1 MRRSLPVG
9 EWSEINVVPHHDDDG
24 RLVSYRAFAR
34 YRDLDGRS
42 RQVERRGQ
50 SMGEARGLLREA
62 LEERG
67 RSAGFGSLASADRF
81 EIAAEMWLDRVRRMV
96 KEGRR
101 SPATL
106 DVYERYLRVHVL
118 PGLGS
123 LRLRELTT
131 PLLDRFVM
139 DLSDRK
145 GTAVART
152 CRTIVSGVMG
162 LAVRYGALT
171 SNPVRDIDRVES
183 RARREPRALTA
194 AERDVWFHKLAADE
208 RSVETD
214 VVDLTLVLLATG
226 LRIGEVLALRWSEID
241 LNDGVVSVT
250 STIIRVR
257 GQGLLRKPTKT
268 RSGQRQLILPAWA
281 LEVLRGRWMKGM
293 PDDLPVFASD
303 RGTHRDPNNV
313 RRDLRLAARRAGFEW
328 VTSHNFR
335 KTTATILDDAGMSA
349 RMIADQLGHA
359 RPSMTQ
365 DVYLG
370 RKAPHQR
377 VVAALDLAGPNA
389 SRSKS
394 NRPEDA
400 G

>member
-9 EWSEINVVPHHDDDG
+9 EWSDINVAPHYDDGG

-42 RQVERRGQ
+42 RQVERRGR
-50 SMGEARGLLREA
+50 SVREARSLLREA

-67 RSAGFGSLASADRF
+67 RSAGFGTLASADRF
-81 EIAAEMWLDRVRRMV
+81 ERAAEMWLDRVRRMV

-123 LRLRELTT
+123 LRLRELST

-139 DLSDRK
+139 DLSDHK

-162 LAVRYGALT
+162 VAVRYGALT

-183 RARREPRALTA
+183 RAKREPRALTA
-194 AERDVWFHKLAADE
+194 AERDVWFDKLAADA

-214 VVDLTLVLLATG
+214 VVDLTLILLATG
-226 LRIGEVLALRWSEID
+226 LRIGEVLALR
-241 LNDGVVSVT
+241 
-250 STIIRVR
+250 
-257 GQGLLRKPTKT
+257 
-268 RSGQRQLILPAWA
+268 
-281 LEVLRGRWMKGM
+281 
-293 PDDLPVFASD
+293 
-303 RGTHRDPNNV
+303 
-313 RRDLRLAARRAGFEW
+313 
-328 VTSHNFR
+328 
-335 KTTATILDDAGMSA
+335 
-349 RMIADQLGHA
+349 
-359 RPSMTQ
+359 
-365 DVYLG
+365 
-370 RKAPHQR
+370 
-377 VVAALDLAGPNA
+377 
-389 SRSKS
+389 
-394 NRPEDA
+394 
-400 G
+400 